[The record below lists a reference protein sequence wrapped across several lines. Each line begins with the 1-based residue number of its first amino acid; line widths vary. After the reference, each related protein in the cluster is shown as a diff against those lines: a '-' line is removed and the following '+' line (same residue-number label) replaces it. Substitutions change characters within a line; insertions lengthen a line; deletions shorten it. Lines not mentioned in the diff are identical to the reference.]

1 MAAQL
6 KPENQKEKVMKT
18 LLGCIS
24 VLTFVIMLAAVSFAK
39 EAVWVTEG
47 GLTYRDLKVGSGAA
61 AEIGKIAVIHFTGWI
76 DNNGEK
82 GEEFFSSH
90 DQGKP
95 VAFKIGTDMV
105 IEGWNRGVVG
115 MQEGGKR
122 RLMVPSELGY
132 GDRGAADIV
141 PPNAD
146 LIYDIELVEVR

>member
-1 MAAQL
+1 MPANIQRLPEKNAAKQSRF
-6 KPENQKEKVMKT
+6 KVRKAFVKT
-18 LLGCIS
+18 G
-24 VLTFVIMLAAVSFAK
+24 AV
-39 EAVWVTEG
+39 
-47 GLTYRDLKVGSGAA
+47 
-61 AEIGKIAVIHFTGWI
+61 AETGKIAVIHFTGWI
-76 DNNGEK
+76 DNNGKK

-115 MQEGGKR
+115 MQEGGRR

-132 GDRGAADIV
+132 GAGGAADIV

-146 LIYDIELVEVR
+146 LIYDIELIEVR